1 MEIGPLWVFT
11 SYSTYYTKYAI
22 TIADLFCR
30 ETPVGYALLKAKSSK
45 LLKDGAFAN
54 ADAAGVCDLLR
65 LKDFAKFESAASSL
79 EQSAALLESKVTP
92 QLSSLLEAIKDEKKA
107 SLAVADPKL
116 ANAINKIPQLSLDL
130 VSDSS
135 TADLYRAIRG
145 HLTSLVPGI
154 THDNISTMTLGLSH
168 SLSRHKL
175 KFSPDK
181 MDTMIIHAVGLL
193 DSIDK
198 DLNVMAMRT
207 KEWYGWHFPEMGKIL
222 NDNLAYA
229 RVIQKMGMRSSASQT
244 DLSDILPKEIEDAI
258 KSAAE
263 ISMGT
268 EITDEDLEMIQGQAE
283 QVIAFTEV
291 RAQQANY
298 ISERMKA
305 IAPNLTAHVGDLI
318 GARLIA
324 HAGSLANFARAPA
337 STVQIYGAEKALFRA
352 LKTKHDTPKY
362 GILYNASIVG
372 QATGKNKGKIA
383 RVLAAK
389 TVLGAR
395 IDTFSDWGVSG
406 EGNADLV
413 PDEER
418 SAMGVL
424 SRIQIERKLAKM
436 EGRPLRGK
444 GIAIGPDGV
453 SNQPGKWEVKE
464 ARKYNADAD
473 GLTGDEP
480 AAASTLIEE
489 IPKPKPA
496 SKLIEEV
503 ADEPMPDPPVVAE
516 PDASQEE
523 MDDIVAV
530 VPEPT
535 SEAKKET
542 KEEKRARKD
551 AKRKAKDEVKANEKA
566 KKVKQSNDAPEPPTT
581 DAPSVKTKQPELS
594 INPSLPPATREA
606 NTNGNHPD
614 NKSDTI
620 SSVSEDTLDSPDS
633 PTQQQSNWQ
642 STIMGNTKAAK
653 KARKI
658 ERHERRL
665 KLSDERSAKRKYQR
679 EKVERKLARQKRRDA
694 KRAQEDR
701 REKRENE
708 KLEPL
713 ANLMGLS
720 VVRYK
725 KKLAKGEIIL
735 DVEGKPVTKNDDKAD
750 KAVVNGDDKK
760 RKRDE
765 GETSEKKKKK
775 KKVRE

>member
-1 MEIGPLWVFT
+1 
-11 SYSTYYTKYAI
+11 
-22 TIADLFCR
+22 
-30 ETPVGYALLKAKSSK
+30 
-45 LLKDGAFAN
+45 
-54 ADAAGVCDLLR
+54 
-65 LKDFAKFESAASSL
+65 
-79 EQSAALLESKVTP
+79 
-92 QLSSLLEAIKDEKKA
+92 
-107 SLAVADPKL
+107 
-116 ANAINKIPQLSLDL
+116 
-130 VSDSS
+130 
-135 TADLYRAIRG
+135 
-145 HLTSLVPGI
+145 
-154 THDNISTMTLGLSH
+154 MTLGLSH

-207 KEWYGWHFPEMGKIL
+207 KEWYGWHFPEMGRIL

-229 RVIQKMGMRSSASQT
+229 RVIQKMGMRSNASQA

-268 EITDEDLEMIQGQAE
+268 EITTEDLEMIQGQAE

-418 SAMGVL
+418 SAMGVM
-424 SRIQIERKLAKM
+424 SRINIERKLAKM

-444 GIAIGPDGV
+444 GIAIGPDGA
-453 SNQPGKWEVKE
+453 STQPGKWEVKE

-480 AAASTLIEE
+480 AAVSSMTNGTS
-489 IPKPKPA
+489 KPKSV

-503 ADEPMPDPPVVAE
+503 ADEAMPEPPIVAE
-516 PDASQEE
+516 PDASDEE
-523 MDDIVAV
+523 MDDADAVA
-530 VPEPT
+530 PG
-535 SEAKKET
+535 SSKEATKET
-542 KEEKRARKD
+542 KEERRARKD
-551 AKRKAKDEVKANEKA
+551 AKRKAKEEAKAAKKA
-566 KKVKQSNDAPEPPTT
+566 KKAKKAEQLDDGIEPLVTHSDERPDLSIDTSAP
-581 DAPSVKTKQPELS
+581 VKTNGSHNDDKS
-594 INPSLPPATREA
+594 
-606 NTNGNHPD
+606 NTM
-614 NKSDTI
+614 ST
-620 SSVSEDTLDSPDS
+620 VSEDTLDSPDS
-633 PTQQQSNWQ
+633 PTQQETNWQ

-653 KARKI
+653 RARKL

-665 KLSDERSAKRKYQR
+665 KLSEERSARRKYQR

-708 KLEPL
+708 RLEPL
-713 ANLMGLS
+713 AKMVGLS
-720 VVRYK
+720 VVKYK
-725 KKLAKGEIIL
+725 KKLARGEIMV
-735 DVEGKPVTKNDDKAD
+735 DSDGKPQLKTTEKA
-750 KAVVNGDDKK
+750 
-760 RKRDE
+760 E
-765 GETSEKKKKK
+765 
-775 KKVRE
+775 

>member
-1 MEIGPLWVFT
+1 M
-11 SYSTYYTKYAI
+11 
-22 TIADLFCR
+22 
-30 ETPVGYALLKAKSSK
+30 GYALLKAKSSK
-45 LLKDGAFAN
+45 LLKNGAFTDQN
-54 ADAAGVCDLLR
+54 AEGICDLLR

-92 QLSSLLEAIKDEKKA
+92 QLSALLEAIKDEKKA

-116 ANAINKIPQLSLDL
+116 ASAINRIPSLSLDL

-135 TADLYRAIRG
+135 TADLYRSIRSN
-145 HLTSLVPGI
+145 LTSLVPGI
-154 THDNISTMTLGLSH
+154 TDDNISTMTLGLSH

-229 RVIQKMGMRSSASQT
+229 RIIQKMGMRSNASQA

-268 EITDEDLEMIQGQAE
+268 EITREDLEMIQGQAE

-395 IDTFSDWGVSG
+395 IDTYSDWGVSG

-418 SAMGVL
+418 SAMGIK
-424 SRIQIERKLAKM
+424 SRIAIERKLAKM
-436 EGRPLRGK
+436 EGRPIRGK
-444 GIAIGPDGV
+444 GIAIGPDGA

-473 GLTGDEP
+473 GLIGDEP
-480 AAASTLIEE
+480 AAAAGPSTNGDTKKAPSRLIEE
-489 IPKPKPA
+489 
-496 SKLIEEV
+496 LE
-503 ADEPMPDPPVVAE
+503 DEPMPEPTVVAE
-516 PDASQEE
+516 PEVDQD
-523 MDDIVAV
+523 MDGVVAV
-530 VPEPT
+530 AE
-535 SEAKKET
+535 SKKES
-542 KEEKRARKD
+542 KEERRARKE
-551 AKRKAKDEVKANEKA
+551 AKRKAKEEAKAEKA
-566 KKVKQSNDAPEPPTT
+566 AKKPKLSLDTSPPPPVPKSTDVTT
-581 DAPSVKTKQPELS
+581 PSK
-594 INPSLPPATREA
+594 PSE
-606 NTNGNHPD
+606 NVENGNIPD
-614 NKSDTI
+614 DRSVTI
-620 SSVSEDTLDSPDS
+620 SSISEDTLDSPDS
-633 PTQQQSNWQ
+633 PTQQQVNWQ
-642 STIMGNTKAAK
+642 STIQGNTKAAK
-653 KARKI
+653 KARKL
-658 ERHERRL
+658 ERHER
-665 KLSDERSAKRKYQR
+665 KLNLSEERTTKRRNQR
-679 EKVERKLARQKRRDA
+679 EKIERKLDRQNRRVA
-694 KRAQEDR
+694 KREQEDR

-708 KLEPL
+708 RLEPL
-713 ANLMGLS
+713 AKMVGLS
-720 VVRYK
+720 VIKYK
-725 KKLAKGEIIL
+725 KKVKRGEIVV
-735 DVEGKPVTKNDDKAD
+735 DADGKPHVQDKE
-750 KAVVNGDDKK
+750 KFLEQQVNGDGKK
-760 RKRDE
+760 RKREHGADGAE
-765 GETSEKKKKK
+765 RK
-775 KKVRE
+775 KKVKA

>member
-1 MEIGPLWVFT
+1 MARTNSIR
-11 SYSTYYTKYAI
+11 
-22 TIADLFCR
+22 R

-45 LLKDGAFAN
+45 LLKNGAFTDQN
-54 ADAAGVCDLLR
+54 AEGICDLLR

-92 QLSSLLEAIKDEKKA
+92 QLSALLEAIKDEKKA

-116 ANAINKIPQLSLDL
+116 ASAINRIPSLSLDL

-135 TADLYRAIRG
+135 TADLYRSIRSN
-145 HLTSLVPGI
+145 LTSLVPGI
-154 THDNISTMTLGLSH
+154 TDDNISTMTLGLSH

-229 RVIQKMGMRSSASQT
+229 RIIQKMGMRSNASQA

-268 EITDEDLEMIQGQAE
+268 EITREDLEMIQGQAE

-395 IDTFSDWGVSG
+395 IDTYSDWGVSG

-418 SAMGVL
+418 SAMGIK
-424 SRIQIERKLAKM
+424 SRIAIERKLAKM
-436 EGRPLRGK
+436 EGRPIRGK
-444 GIAIGPDGV
+444 GIAIGPDGA

-473 GLTGDEP
+473 GLIGDEP
-480 AAASTLIEE
+480 AAAAGPSTNGDTKKAPSRLIEE
-489 IPKPKPA
+489 
-496 SKLIEEV
+496 LE
-503 ADEPMPDPPVVAE
+503 DEPMPEPTVVAE
-516 PDASQEE
+516 PEVDQD
-523 MDDIVAV
+523 MDGVVAV
-530 VPEPT
+530 AE
-535 SEAKKET
+535 SKKES
-542 KEEKRARKD
+542 KEERRARKE
-551 AKRKAKDEVKANEKA
+551 AKRKAKEEAKAEKA
-566 KKVKQSNDAPEPPTT
+566 AKKPKLSLDTSPPPPVPKSTDVTT
-581 DAPSVKTKQPELS
+581 PSK
-594 INPSLPPATREA
+594 PSE
-606 NTNGNHPD
+606 NVENGNIPD
-614 NKSDTI
+614 DRSVTI
-620 SSVSEDTLDSPDS
+620 SSISEDTLDSPDS
-633 PTQQQSNWQ
+633 PTQQQVNWQ
-642 STIMGNTKAAK
+642 STIQGNTKAAK
-653 KARKI
+653 KARKL
-658 ERHERRL
+658 ERHER
-665 KLSDERSAKRKYQR
+665 KLNLSEERTTKRRNQR
-679 EKVERKLARQKRRDA
+679 EKIERKLDRQNRRVRET
-694 KRAQEDR
+694 RAGRQT
-701 REKRENE
+701 
-708 KLEPL
+708 
-713 ANLMGLS
+713 
-720 VVRYK
+720 
-725 KKLAKGEIIL
+725 GE
-735 DVEGKPVTKNDDKAD
+735 A
-750 KAVVNGDDKK
+750 
-760 RKRDE
+760 RKRTPGAFGQD
-765 GETSEKKKKK
+765 GWSERDQ
-775 KKVRE
+775 V

>member
-1 MEIGPLWVFT
+1 MGLYVLQYVLVRRISMARTNF
-11 SYSTYYTKYAI
+11 I
-22 TIADLFCR
+22 RR

-45 LLKDGAFAN
+45 LLKNGAFTDQSAE
-54 ADAAGVCDLLR
+54 GICDLLR
-65 LKDFAKFESAASSL
+65 LKDFAKFEGAASSL

-116 ANAINKIPQLSLDL
+116 ASAINRIPSLSLDL
-130 VSDSS
+130 ISDAS
-135 TADLYRAIRG
+135 TADLYRSIRS

-154 THDNISTMTLGLSH
+154 TDDNISTMTLGLSH

-229 RVIQKMGMRSSASQT
+229 RIIQKMGMRSNASQA

-268 EITDEDLEMIQGQAE
+268 EITTEDLEMIQGQAE

-395 IDTFSDWGVSG
+395 IDTYSDWGVSG

-418 SAMGVL
+418 SAMGIQ
-424 SRIQIERKLAKM
+424 SRIAIERKLAKM
-436 EGRPLRGK
+436 EGRPIRGK
-444 GIAIGPDGV
+444 GIAIGPDGA

-473 GLTGDEP
+473 GLIGDEP
-480 AAASTLIEE
+480 AAAAGPPTNRDTKKAPSRLIEE
-489 IPKPKPA
+489 
-496 SKLIEEV
+496 LE
-503 ADEPMPDPPVVAE
+503 DEPMPEPIIVAE
-516 PDASQEE
+516 PEVDQD
-523 MDDIVAV
+523 MDGVVAV
-530 VPEPT
+530 AE
-535 SEAKKET
+535 SKKES
-542 KEEKRARKD
+542 KEERRARKE
-551 AKRKAKDEVKANEKA
+551 AKRKAKEEAKAEKTS
-566 KKVKQSNDAPEPPTT
+566 KKPKLSLDTSPPPPVSEPKEATM
-581 DAPSVKTKQPELS
+581 PSKASKNVG
-594 INPSLPPATREA
+594 
-606 NTNGNHPD
+606 NGNVPD
-614 NKSDTI
+614 DHSSTI
-620 SSVSEDTLDSPDS
+620 STISEDTLDSPDS
-633 PTQQQSNWQ
+633 PTQQQVNWQ
-642 STIMGNTKAAK
+642 STIQGNTKAAK
-653 KARKI
+653 KARKL
-658 ERHERRL
+658 ERHER
-665 KLSDERSAKRKYQR
+665 KLNLSEERSAKRRNQR
-679 EKVERKLARQKRRDA
+679 EKIERKLDRQNRRVA
-694 KRAQEDR
+694 KREQEDR

-708 KLEPL
+708 RLEPL
-713 ANLMGLS
+713 AKMVGLS
-720 VVRYK
+720 VIKYK
-725 KKLAKGEIIL
+725 KKVKRGEIMV
-735 DVEGKPVTKNDDKAD
+735 DADGKPHLQDKE
-750 KAVVNGDDKK
+750 KASEQVVNGDGKK
-760 RKRDE
+760 RKREHGADGLE
-765 GETSEKKKKK
+765 RK
-775 KKVRE
+775 KKVKS

>member
-1 MEIGPLWVFT
+1 M
-11 SYSTYYTKYAI
+11 
-22 TIADLFCR
+22 
-30 ETPVGYALLKAKSSK
+30 GYALLKAKSSK
-45 LLKDGAFAN
+45 LLKNGAFADPT
-54 ADAAGVCDLLR
+54 ADSVCNLLH
-65 LKDFAKFESAASSL
+65 LKNFAKFESAASSL

-92 QLSSLLEAIKDEKKA
+92 QLSDLLQAIKDEKKA

-116 ANAINKIPQLSLDL
+116 ASAINKIPQLELDL
-130 VSDSS
+130 ISDAS

-154 THDNISTMTLGLSH
+154 TDDNITTMTLGLSH

-207 KEWYGWHFPEMGKIL
+207 KEWYGWHFPEMGRIL

-229 RVIQKMGMRSSASQT
+229 RVIQKMGMRSNASQT

-258 KSAAE
+258 KAAAE

-268 EITDEDLEMIQGQAE
+268 EITNEDLEMIQGQAE
-283 QVIAFTEV
+283 QVISFTEV

-424 SRIQIERKLAKM
+424 SRIHIERRLARM

-444 GIAIGPDGV
+444 GIAIGPDGA
-453 SNQPGKWEVKE
+453 STQPGKWEVKE

-473 GLTGDEP
+473 GLIGDEP
-480 AAASTLIEE
+480 AAAPSTTHEVS
-489 IPKPKPA
+489 KGKAPA
-496 SKLIEEV
+496 KKLIEEV
-503 ADEPMPDPPVVAE
+503 EERMPEPIVVAE
-516 PDASQEE
+516 PDAPHEE
-523 MDDIVAV
+523 MDDVVAV
-530 VPEPT
+530 PE
-535 SEAKKET
+535 SSKGAEKES
-542 KEEKRARKD
+542 KEERQARKE
-551 AKRKAKDEVKANEKA
+551 AKRKAKEEAKAAKKA
-566 KKVKQSNDAPEPPTT
+566 KQVKSSEDASVPSKTSERMENGDAPEPPVPIATSAAEAT
-581 DAPSVKTKQPELS
+581 PAPPVT
-594 INPSLPPATREA
+594 LPPLDMSLLSKTSRVDE
-606 NTNGNHPD
+606 NGAVAD
-614 NKSDTI
+614 DKSVTL
-620 SSVSEDTLDSPDS
+620 STVSEDTLDSPDS
-633 PTQQQSNWQ
+633 PTQQEVNWQ

-653 KARKI
+653 KARKL
-658 ERHERRL
+658 ERHQRRL
-665 KLSDERSAKRKYQR
+665 RLSGERSDKRNYQR
-679 EKVERKLARQKRRDA
+679 EKIKRKLNRQKRREA
-694 KRAQEDR
+694 KNEQDIR

-708 KLEPL
+708 RLEPF
-713 ANLMGLS
+713 AKMVGLS
-720 VVRYK
+720 VNKYK
-725 KKLAKGEIIL
+725 KKVRKGEITTDASGAPVLSISKA
-735 DVEGKPVTKNDDKAD
+735 DVEDVKE
-750 KAVVNGDDKK
+750 VNGDGKK
-760 RKRDE
+760 RKRHE
-765 GETSEKKKKK
+765 GGEGSERKEKKKRKDK
-775 KKVRE
+775 S

>member
-1 MEIGPLWVFT
+1 MGLYVLQYVTHQFNKDFFT
-11 SYSTYYTKYAI
+11 NV
-22 TIADLFCR
+22 LRR

-45 LLKDGAFAN
+45 LLKDGAFNNPSAEV
-54 ADAAGVCDLLR
+54 VCDLLR
-65 LKDFAKFESAASSL
+65 LKNFAKFESAASSL

-92 QLSSLLEAIKDEKKA
+92 QLSSLLDAIKDEKKA

-116 ANAINKIPQLSLDL
+116 ASAINKIPQLSLDL
-130 VSDSS
+130 VSDAS
-135 TADLYRAIRG
+135 TVDLYRAIRS

-154 THDNISTMTLGLSH
+154 TDDNVSTMTLGLSH

-207 KEWYGWHFPEMGKIL
+207 KEWYGWHFPEMGRIL

-229 RVIQKMGMRSSASQT
+229 RVIQKMGMRSNASQT

-268 EITDEDLEMIQGQAE
+268 EITREDVEMIQGQAE

-362 GILYNASIVG
+362 GILYNSSIVG

-406 EGNADLV
+406 EGDADLI

-424 SRIQIERKLAKM
+424 SRINIERKLARM

-444 GIAIGPDGV
+444 GIAIGPDGA

-480 AAASTLIEE
+480 AAASSVTNGVSNA
-489 IPKPKPA
+489 KPA

-503 ADEPMPDPPVVAE
+503 ADEPMHEPPIVAE
-516 PDASQEE
+516 PDASDQEK
-523 MDDIVAV
+523 DDVVAV
-530 VPEPT
+530 APELSKET
-535 SEAKKET
+535 RKET
-542 KEEKRARKD
+542 KEERRARKD
-551 AKRKAKDEVKANEKA
+551 AKRKAKEEAKAAKKA
-566 KKVKQSNDAPEPPTT
+566 KEAKEVKQSADTPEPPTT
-581 DAPSVKTKQPELS
+581 EKASDKRPEKQPELLVDIS
-594 INPSLPPATREA
+594 APSKA
-606 NTNGNHPD
+606 NGNSPD
-614 NKSDTI
+614 DRSETI
-620 SSVSEDTLDSPDS
+620 STVSEDTLDSPDS
-633 PTQQQSNWQ
+633 PTQQETNWQ

-653 KARKI
+653 KARKL

-665 KLSDERSAKRKYQR
+665 KLSEERSAKRRYQR

-701 REKRENE
+701 REKREYE
-708 KLEPL
+708 RLEPL
-713 ANLMGLS
+713 AKMVGLS
-720 VVRYK
+720 VVKYK
-725 KKLAKGEIIL
+725 KKLTRGEIVLDSEDRPHLKKGEKTEKEVKGI
-735 DVEGKPVTKNDDKAD
+735 
-750 KAVVNGDDKK
+750 NGDGKK
-760 RKRDE
+760 RKRDDRVE
-765 GETSEKKKKK
+765 VSEKKKKK
-775 KKVRE
+775 KVKD